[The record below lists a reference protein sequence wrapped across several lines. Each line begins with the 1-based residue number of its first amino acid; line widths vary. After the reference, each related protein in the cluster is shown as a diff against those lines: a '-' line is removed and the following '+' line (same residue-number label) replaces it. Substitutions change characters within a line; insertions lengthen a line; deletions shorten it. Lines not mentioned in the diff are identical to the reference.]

1 MAFTI
6 GDIVTNAF
14 GSNTPGLGRFRQIG
28 KTTVVA
34 EPVVELSETSA
45 DNPIVIEESN
55 IEVLPPVNS
64 GVPVLD
70 LKPVDGSANYTELKT
85 PPPAEPIHLDT
96 GKVIP
101 TTMPK
106 IRRFEDTLIISDDK
120 KAYLSNYFRFG
131 PGRVLDHAH
140 GITLKNAY
148 EIICVRLQTEKPVY
162 DAFAEFINSF
172 NPTADPAKKLQTGEI
187 KPYEFVTFTYKD
199 DSHEYTIKVHTGSEV
214 SLIKDVNGV
223 VTGAI
228 NQIQFIKK

>member
-14 GSNTPGLGRFRQIG
+14 GSNTPGLERFRQIG

-55 IEVLPPVNS
+55 IEVLPAIPATSS

-85 PPPAEPIHLDT
+85 PPPAEPIPLDT
-96 GKVIP
+96 GKIIP
-101 TTMPK
+101 TSMPN

-120 KAYLSNYFRFG
+120 KAYLSNYFDFG
-131 PGRVLDHAH
+131 PGRIFDQEH
-140 GITLKNAY
+140 GLTLKNKRR
-148 EIICVRLQTEKPVY
+148 IV
-162 DAFAEFINSF
+162 
-172 NPTADPAKKLQTGEI
+172 
-187 KPYEFVTFTYKD
+187 
-199 DSHEYTIKVHTGSEV
+199 
-214 SLIKDVNGV
+214 
-223 VTGAI
+223 
-228 NQIQFIKK
+228 